1 MSVKGSWKLKLR
13 LILAMFSVSVLI
25 YIVLGVIWTLL
36 GRPGGVSMWAV
47 LGLIMIFLQ
56 YLIGPSLV
64 NRSMNV
70 KEVTRE
76 EAPQIY
82 EMVEDLCQKAE
93 LPMPKIGVSPT
104 PVPNAF
110 AYGRTRSDGHVCVT
124 QGILDT
130 LTYSELKAVLGH
142 ELGHIKHYDMAITT
156 LVSAIPMICYYV
168 ALSTLWS
175 HDNDNNGWVLG
186 IIALACYFLGQLIV
200 LFISRTREY
209 YADQASVEYGN
220 KPEYL
225 ASALYKLVYGT
236 ATCSENA
243 IKDVEGQKAFFLNDV
258 SNTEKDIIELS
269 QLDVDGDGVIGAEEL
284 KRLQK
289 QNVKL
294 STGNKLTELL
304 STHPDMLK
312 RIKRLSE
319 LQN

>member
-1 MSVKGSWKLKLR
+1 MGVAGSWKLKLR
-13 LILAMFSVSVLI
+13 LILAMFAIAILI
-25 YIVLGVIWTLL
+25 YTILGIIWTIA
-36 GRPGGVSMWAV
+36 GRPGGVSVWAI
-47 LGLIMIFLQ
+47 LGLAVIFIQ

-64 NRSMNV
+64 NKSMNV

-110 AYGRTRSDGHVCVT
+110 AYGRSKKDGHVCVT

-130 LTYSELKAVLGH
+130 ITYSELKAVLGH

-156 LVSAIPMICYYV
+156 IVSAIPLICYYV
-168 ALSTLWS
+168 ALSTFWS
-175 HDNDNNGWVLG
+175 HDNDNDGWILG
-186 IIALACYFLGQLIV
+186 VVALLCYFLGQLIV

-209 YADQASVEYGN
+209 YADQASVEFGN
-220 KPEYL
+220 KPEHL

-236 ATCSENA
+236 ANCNKEA

-258 SNTEKDIIELS
+258 SNAEKDISELS
-269 QLDVDGDGVIGAEEL
+269 QLDADGDGVIGAEEL
-284 KRLQK
+284 KRLQQ
-289 QNVKL
+289 QNVKI
-294 STGNKLTELL
+294 STGNKLMELL

-319 LQN
+319 MQD

>member
-258 SNTEKDIIELS
+258 SNTEKDISELS